1 MTDKLKDAMKRVFDV
16 LVEENPNAVEATI
29 EIKPGGWV
37 SIEVK
42 LSDRTNVLT
51 QRL

>member
-1 MTDKLKDAMKRVFDV
+1 MTDKLKDAVKRVFEV

-29 EIKPGGWV
+29 NFGKCGLCQ
-37 SIEVK
+37 IEVRS
-42 LSDRTNVLT
+42 SDCTNVLT